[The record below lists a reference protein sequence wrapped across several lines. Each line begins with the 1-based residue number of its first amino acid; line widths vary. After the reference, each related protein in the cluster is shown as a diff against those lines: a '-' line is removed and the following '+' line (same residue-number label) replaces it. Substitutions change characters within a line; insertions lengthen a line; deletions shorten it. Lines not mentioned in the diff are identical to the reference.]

1 MFKASMFLVLISLIT
16 PSLWGQSADQS
27 TASASS
33 ISSSE
38 CAYRF
43 TSGSARTLTQYC
55 VSGNG
60 NIVQFSSPAGF
71 EFLNASQPAEGY
83 GVCDYLSPDSYYDYA
98 SDNHGWGP
106 ATVTNPNPQTMKFVR
121 TTLDGVWQLTQTI
134 TQIPAGSAV
143 TGSVKI
149 AMTVK
154 NQSNVERTVVL
165 VRYAN
170 VDANGSNEDDNF
182 LWTRNSAVGAAPA
195 LGFGLGLTTNTFA
208 FNSAAFVQSTPAGPN
223 PCDLSGSVAYA
234 PFTGDGSIGM
244 HYSMLIPAG
253 ASRTVRM
260 TYKPI

>member
-1 MFKASMFLVLISLIT
+1 MKAFVVMDGALCCCAPNLQGQSQAHQEIAMFKASMFFVLISLIT

-27 TASASS
+27 SASASS

-43 TSGSARTLTQYC
+43 TSGSGRTLTQYC

-83 GVCDYLSPDSYYDYA
+83 GVCDYLSADSYYDYA
-98 SDNHGWGP
+98 SDNHGWGS

-149 AMTVK
+149 AMTLK
-154 NQSNVERTVVL
+154 NQSNAERTVVL

-182 LWTRNSAVGAAPA
+182 LWTRNSAVEAAPP
-195 LGFGLGLTTNTFA
+195 
-208 FNSAAFVQSTPAGPN
+208 SASAW
-223 PCDLSGSVAYA
+223 D
-234 PFTGDGSIGM
+234 
-244 HYSMLIPAG
+244 
-253 ASRTVRM
+253 
-260 TYKPI
+260 